1 MFRLGTRVGWCGCGA
16 LGGVGGLP
24 DFVATQSKQNE
35 EYYIHGVVREIIEM
49 PVL

>member
-24 DFVATQSKQNE
+24 DFVASQ
-35 EYYIHGVVREIIEM
+35 
-49 PVL
+49 